1 MTTVHETS
9 PQELHTLPQKERMT
23 QETASER
30 LERAGGR
37 VEKISAAAY
46 RIRHHALNMGEG
58 QALGAADLL
67 AVVYADQLRYRA
79 EDPHWEQRDRF
90 LLSTGHYAIGHYAAL
105 AEAGIVPVEELET
118 YGSDDSRLPMS
129 GMSTYTPGMEISGG
143 SLGHGLTIAVGMALG
158 LRYQGSGARVFNFL
172 SDGELDEGST
182 WEAAM
187 GAHHH
192 QLGNLTAMVDIN
204 ALQADGKTD
213 TVLRTEP
220 ITEKWEAAGWYTQR
234 VDGNDVA
241 ALLAAFDN
249 AAAQAA
255 ATGRPSVILCDTKV
269 GRGVPLLEERE
280 KAHFM
285 RIEEHEWQ
293 TCREQL
299 AAGYEG
305 KASA

>member
-1 MTTVHETS
+1 M
-9 PQELHTLPQKERMT
+9 L
-23 QETASER
+23 
-30 LERAGGR
+30 
-37 VEKISAAAY
+37 AAAY
-46 RIRHHALNMGEG
+46 S
-58 QALGAADLL
+58 
-67 AVVYADQLRYRA
+67 DQLRFKA
-79 EDPHWEQRDRF
+79 SDPEWEERDRF

-158 LRYQGSGARVFNFL
+158 LRYQGSDARVYNFL

-241 ALLAAFDN
+241 ALLGAFDN

-293 TCREQL
+293 LCREQL
-299 AAGYEG
+299 TAGYEG
-305 KASA
+305 KAAR